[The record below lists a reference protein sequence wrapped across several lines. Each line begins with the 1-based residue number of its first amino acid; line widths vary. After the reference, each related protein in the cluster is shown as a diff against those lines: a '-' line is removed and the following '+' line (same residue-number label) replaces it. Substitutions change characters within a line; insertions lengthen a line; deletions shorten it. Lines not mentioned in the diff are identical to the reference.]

1 MRKVL
6 HVGPCN
12 TPGGMAKVIEIL
24 SENPPEGWVAETWQS
39 HIDSNPIAKYFHHRK
54 MVKKLTKLL
63 TNKDRPD
70 IIHIHT
76 AADWSWKRKA
86 RYVELCNQLS
96 IPCIVHIHSGKF
108 SDWLG
113 DSNSK
118 NSKNF
123 RDLTSSELCK
133 VVVLNDGWK
142 GELGSK
148 IGNCFVVN
156 NPVDPKLI
164 FENKT
169 SNPRQVL
176 LLGRYGKVKGHD
188 FAIKLLKKLRREYDS
203 SIVMKM
209 TGTRKYDVD
218 GLECYE
224 WVTEKDKLSLIQ
236 NSSMLIIP
244 SEYEGQ
250 PLVMLEALF
259 CGTPCIV
266 SDQIIDLPKSVTS
279 AKYDDLNDW
288 FKNAVELFDNPP
300 DRAEINSSVQ
310 QFSIDSIKQNWQEI
324 YDSLTN

>member
-12 TPGGMAKVIEIL
+12 TPGGMAKVIQIL
-24 SENPPEGWVAETWQS
+24 SQHPPEGWIADTWQS

-54 MVKKLTKLL
+54 MVKKLTKLV
-63 TNKDRPD
+63 TNNNQPE

-86 RYVELCNQLS
+86 RYVELCKQFS

-113 DSNSK
+113 DSNSN

-123 RDLTSSELCK
+123 RDMTSFEQCK

-142 GELGSK
+142 TELSSK
-148 IGNCFVVN
+148 IGDCFVVN
-156 NPVDPKLI
+156 NPVDPKLV
-164 FENKT
+164 FENNAQ
-169 SNPRQVL
+169 NPKQIL
-176 LLGRYGKVKGHD
+176 FLGRYDKVKGHD
-188 FAIKLLKKLRREYDS
+188 FAIKLLNKLRREYDS

-209 TGTRKYDVD
+209 TGTRKFNVE
-218 GLECYE
+218 GLESYE
-224 WVTEKDKLSLIQ
+224 WVTEEEKLSLIQ

-244 SEYEGQ
+244 SKYEGQ

-259 CGTPCIV
+259 CGTPCLV
-266 SDQIIDLPKSVTS
+266 SDRIIDLPKSVTS

-288 FKNAVELFDNPP
+288 FKNAVELFNDPP
-300 DRAEINSSVQ
+300 DRVKINSSVQ
-310 QFSIDSIKQNWQEI
+310 RFSIDSIKKDWQEI

>member
-24 SENPPEGWVAETWQS
+24 SENPPEGWIAETWQS
-39 HIDSNPIAKYFHHRK
+39 HIQGNPISKYLHHRK

-63 TNKDRPD
+63 DSNNQPEMV
-70 IIHIHT
+70 HIHT

-86 RYVELCNQLS
+86 RYVELCKQFS

-108 SDWLG
+108 GEWLG
-113 DSNSK
+113 GSNSK

-123 RDLTSSELCK
+123 RDLTSSEHCK

-142 GELGSK
+142 VQLSSK
-148 IGNCFVVN
+148 IGDCFVVN
-156 NPVDPKLI
+156 NPVDPKLV
-164 FENKT
+164 FKSES
-169 SNPRQVL
+169 SNSKQIL
-176 LLGRYGKVKGHD
+176 LLGRYDKVKGHD
-188 FAIKLLKKLRREYDS
+188 FAIKLLTKLQREYDS
-203 SIVMKM
+203 NIIMKM
-209 TGTRKYDVD
+209 TGTKKFNHQS
-218 GLECYE
+218 LECYE
-224 WVTEKDKLSLIQ
+224 WVTEEEKLSLIQ
-236 NSSMLIIP
+236 QSSMLIIP

-266 SDQIIDLPKSVTS
+266 SDRIIDLPKSVIS

-288 FKNAVELFDNPP
+288 YNKAIELFENPP
-300 DRAEINSSVQ
+300 DRADINSSVQ
-310 QFSIDSIKQNWQEI
+310 RFSIDSIKQSWQEI
-324 YDSLTN
+324 YESLTQ

>member
-24 SENPPEGWVAETWQS
+24 SENPPEGWTAETWQS

-63 TNKDRPD
+63 ASNNQPEM
-70 IIHIHT
+70 IHIHT

-86 RYVELCNQLS
+86 RYVKLCKQFS

-108 SDWLG
+108 NDWLG
-113 DSNSK
+113 NSNSK

-123 RDLTSSELCK
+123 RDLTSSEHCK

-142 GELGSK
+142 VELSGK
-148 IGNCFVVN
+148 IGNCVVVN
-156 NPVDPKLI
+156 NPVDPKLV
-164 FENKT
+164 FENKGVD
-169 SNPRQVL
+169 SKQIL
-176 LLGRYGKVKGHD
+176 LLGRYDKVKGHD
-188 FAIKLLKKLRREYDS
+188 FAIKLLNKLRREYDS
-203 SIVMKM
+203 NVVMKM
-209 TGTRKYDVD
+209 TGTGKFDVD

-224 WVTEKDKLSLIQ
+224 WVTEEDKLSLIQ

-266 SDQIIDLPKSVTS
+266 SDRIIDLPKSVTS

-288 FKNAVELFDNPP
+288 FNKAVEIFDNPP
-300 DRAEINSSVQ
+300 NRAYINSSAQ
-310 QFSIDSIKQNWQEI
+310 RYSIESVNQEWQEI
-324 YDSLTN
+324 YDSLTK

>member
-12 TPGGMAKVIEIL
+12 TPGGMSKVIQIL
-24 SENPPEGWVAETWQS
+24 SQNPPEGWIADTWQS

-54 MVKKLTKLL
+54 MVKKLTKLV
-63 TNKDRPD
+63 TSNNKPE

-86 RYVELCNQLS
+86 RYVELCKQYS

-113 DSNSK
+113 DSNSN

-123 RDLTSSELCK
+123 RDMTSFEYCK

-142 GELGSK
+142 TELSSK
-148 IGNCFVVN
+148 IGDCFVVN
-156 NPVDPKLI
+156 NPVDPKLV
-164 FENKT
+164 FENNAQ
-169 SNPRQVL
+169 NPKQIL
-176 LLGRYGKVKGHD
+176 FLGRYDKVKGHD
-188 FAIKLLKKLRREYDS
+188 FAIKLLNKLRREYDS

-209 TGTRKYDVD
+209 TGTRKFNVE
-218 GLECYE
+218 GLESYE
-224 WVTEKDKLSLIQ
+224 WVTEEEKLSLIQ

-244 SEYEGQ
+244 SKYEGQ

-259 CGTPCIV
+259 CGTPCLV
-266 SDQIIDLPKSVTS
+266 SDRIIDLPKSVTS

-288 FKNAVELFDNPP
+288 FENAVELFENPP
-300 DRAEINSSVQ
+300 DRVEINSSVQ
-310 QFSIDSIKQNWQEI
+310 RFSIDSIKQDWQEI